1 MPTILSSVRQC
12 RNCRTKTSQSA
23 AAAPPPPSLPSTPAS
38 PPMTQQKPVGVAPET
53 IPSPSPAPSAS
64 LVQSF
69 EKKPPMKS
77 AKFFRHILRPFPI
90 FSPRF
95 KLPAMGAERSSN
107 QIHGETCMTGTLFG
121 RRKGRI
127 SLAIQETPSSSTP
140 LILLELALPM
150 AKLLQE
156 MAPDHVRISLECQ
169 KRRGSKTRLMDEPVW
184 TMHCD
189 GQKTGNGKRREPTDE
204 DHNVMQLLK
213 VVSMGVGVLPSDEE
227 EPSEGELTYVRANIE
242 RVIGSEDSETFYMAS
257 PDQNSTLEVSIFF
270 LRI

>member
-1 MPTILSSVRQC
+1 
-12 RNCRTKTSQSA
+12 
-23 AAAPPPPSLPSTPAS
+23 
-38 PPMTQQKPVGVAPET
+38 
-53 IPSPSPAPSAS
+53 
-64 LVQSF
+64 
-69 EKKPPMKS
+69 
-77 AKFFRHILRPFPI
+77 
-90 FSPRF
+90 
-95 KLPAMGAERSSN
+95 
-107 QIHGETCMTGTLFG
+107 MTGTLFG

-213 VVSMGVGVLPSDEE
+213 VVSMGVGVLPSDKE